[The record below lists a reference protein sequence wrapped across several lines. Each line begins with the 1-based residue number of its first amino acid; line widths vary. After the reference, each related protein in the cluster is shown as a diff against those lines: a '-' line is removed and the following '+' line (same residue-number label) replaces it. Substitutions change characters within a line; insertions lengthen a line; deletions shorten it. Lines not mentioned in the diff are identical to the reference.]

1 MLKRAKRWDGSLF
14 SKIYKK
20 DFKTRGVERWMRR
33 RRSRKMIYF
42 CVSIL
47 LGFVVYALVL
57 TGVKNF
63 EMEKAQR
70 PELPQQGRIR

>member
-1 MLKRAKRWDGSLF
+1 
-14 SKIYKK
+14 
-20 DFKTRGVERWMRR
+20 MRR

-57 TGVKNF
+57 AGVKNF

-70 PELPQQGRIR
+70 PELPKQGRIR